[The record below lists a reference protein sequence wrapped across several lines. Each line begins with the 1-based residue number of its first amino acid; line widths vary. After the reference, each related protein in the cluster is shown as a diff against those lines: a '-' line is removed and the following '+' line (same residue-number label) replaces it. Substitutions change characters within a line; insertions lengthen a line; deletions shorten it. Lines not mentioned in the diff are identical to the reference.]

1 MSYQAPLET
10 WTNPLAF
17 CAVVGFTPDAWQ
29 RDLLTTTSTRVL
41 VNCSRQTGKSMTC
54 SLAALFRSITRPNH
68 LTLCISPSDRQ
79 SGELF
84 KKVLYWVDRLPTRP
98 AITKETARELA
109 LRNGSRIVSLPS
121 SAHTIRG
128 FSAVNLLL
136 EDEAAF
142 VDDDLH
148 EAVTPMLAVSQG
160 DMVLMSSPNGKRGHF
175 WKHWEH
181 GGDDWQRLTA
191 KATECT
197 RFDPAFLA
205 AERRAKGDAIFRQE
219 YLCEFLN
226 AASGLVYH
234 RFADQCV
241 VQTAP
246 NLDEYVI
253 GIDYGYKDDTAWCV
267 LGWRHNDPRVY
278 VVECWKEAGVIPS
291 KAAAIVH
298 DLERKYHAHAIVGD
312 VGGLGKGYAEEAR
325 QRFSLPI
332 TPAEKH
338 NKTGNI
344 SLLNDALERRELL
357 LVGPATRQLQE
368 EWGALV
374 WHDTIAGKENPT
386 QPNHCADAC
395 LYAWRA
401 ARAFHEVPLTAGPAY
416 GTQEFWQAEEA
427 KMRDARDEQVRRQ
440 LREQKEAEEEGFSAW
455 D

>member
-1 MSYQAPLET
+1 MTNYAVDT
-10 WTNPLAF
+10 WTNPMAF
-17 CAVVGFTPDAWQ
+17 CALVGFTPDGWQ
-29 RDLLTTTSTRVL
+29 RDLLTTSKPRVL

-84 KKVLYWVDRLPTRP
+84 KKVLYWVDRLPQRP
-98 AITKETARELA
+98 AIVKETARELA

-175 WKHWEH
+175 WRHWES

-234 RFADQCV
+234 RFAEQCV

-246 NLDEYVI
+246 KLDQHII

-267 LGWRHNDPRVY
+267 LGWREHDPRVY
-278 VVECWKEAGVIPS
+278 VVECWKEPQVIPS
-291 KAAAIVH
+291 RAAEIVR
-298 DLERKYHAHAIVGD
+298 DLEQKYRAHTIVGD
-312 VGGLGKGYAEEAR
+312 VGGMGKGYAEEGR

-332 TPAEKH
+332 KPAEKH
-338 NKTGNI
+338 NKTGYI
-344 SLLNDALERRELL
+344 SLLNDALERRELV
-357 LVGPATRQLQE
+357 LVDQGTRQLQE

-374 WHDTIAGKENPT
+374 WHDAIPGKENPT

-401 ARAFHEVPLTAGPAY
+401 AKAFHEQPAVVGPAH
-416 GTQEFWQAEEA
+416 GTAEYWKAEEA
-427 KMRDARDEQVRRQ
+427 KMREARMQQVERAERQ
-440 LREQKEAEEEGFSAW
+440 AREEREFDSW